1 MELKKW
7 IKGERNHLKIRL
19 WIEVLQG
26 KRTRGK
32 ETATETQKPSLN
44 TARMIISFSKERT
57 RKWNTPDNINEKRLR
72 EGSQNVASKLNIAKG
87 NVAKEADGDVDAAAQ
102 VDGPLHH
109 VVHLRWSGVWQ
120 GRVHGKD
127 VCLAGEGERE
137 NGEALKHA
145 CGSPQVHF

>member
-72 EGSQNVASKLNIAKG
+72 EGSQNVSSKLNIAKG
-87 NVAKEADGDVDAAAQ
+87 NVAKEADGDVDATAQ
-102 VDGPLHH
+102 VHRPLHH
-109 VVHLRWSGVWQ
+109 VVHLGRRGVGQ
-120 GRVHGKD
+120 GRVHRED
-127 VCLAGEGERE
+127 VGLAGEGEGE
-137 NGEALKHA
+137 DGEALEHA
-145 CGSPQVHF
+145 CGSPKVHL